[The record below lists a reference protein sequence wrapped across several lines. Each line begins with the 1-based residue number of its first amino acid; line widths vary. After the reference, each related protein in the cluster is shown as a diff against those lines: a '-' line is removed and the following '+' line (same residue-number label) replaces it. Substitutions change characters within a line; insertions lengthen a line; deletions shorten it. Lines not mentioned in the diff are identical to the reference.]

1 MISVQFLVSKSR
13 DNWKEKALAEFLFLS
28 FSFLFQLFVTLFKDV
43 KDEGALAWPVAFR
56 WSKSLFRDGNS
67 LWQVVQ
73 LINMSLIVC
82 ASAGTLTDFLVSLAF
97 FPLGL
102 ETLLA
107 SVLGSLHSS
116 TVSVTPF
123 SWRLSSNSLA
133 LFSCRLV
140 SYRSTFTPSPVP
152 FSLKLS
158 S

>member
-1 MISVQFLVSKSR
+1 MVSKSR

-56 WSKSLFRDGNS
+56 WSKSLFWDGNS

-73 LINMSLIVC
+73 LISTSLIVC
-82 ASAGTLTDFLVSLAF
+82 GSAGTLTDFLVSSAF

-107 SVLGSLHSS
+107 SVFGSLHSS
-116 TVSVTPF
+116 TVSVTPTF
-123 SWRLSSNSLA
+123 SWRVSSDSLA
-133 LFSCRLV
+133 LFWFRLV
-140 SYRSTFTPSPVP
+140 SSGSIFTPSPVP